1 MKLASAGFL
10 LLLFCAHGGAT
21 SDRLVSRPLSMF
33 RDGPDALL
41 GYAMFATLLLSG
53 ALYTAALAR
62 CRREGEAVLS
72 GLAVLLL
79 LAVAATPSS
88 DAFHGL
94 CSFLLLLL
102 LFGFYTLLLLRCGGP
117 WVLVHLTVPVAWML
131 ATGFHSYGLYQKGLV
146 VYFLLAAVVHHHVL
160 SRQAAG
166 AIRRLIRGQPVRRRK
181 VYQLEPGRAWSRR
194 RLA

>member
-10 LLLFCAHGGAT
+10 LLLTCAHGSAA
-21 SDRLVSRPLSMF
+21 SDKLISRPLSMF

-53 ALYTAALAR
+53 VLYTAALAR
-62 CRREGEAVLS
+62 CRRAAEAALS

-79 LAVAATPSS
+79 LVVAATPSA

-102 LFGFYTLLLLRCGGP
+102 LFGFYTLLLVRCGGP

-131 ATGFHSYGLYQKGLV
+131 ATGFHSYGLWQKGLV

-160 SRQAAG
+160 SRLAAG
-166 AIRRLIRGQPVRRRK
+166 APRGMSRGLPVRRRK

-194 RLA
+194 RVA